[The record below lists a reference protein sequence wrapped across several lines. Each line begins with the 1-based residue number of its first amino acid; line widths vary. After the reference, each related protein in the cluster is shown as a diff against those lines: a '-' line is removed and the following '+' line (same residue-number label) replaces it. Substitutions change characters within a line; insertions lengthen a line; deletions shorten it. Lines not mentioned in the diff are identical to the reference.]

1 MSAVE
6 FFRVQCD
13 GGCGRWL
20 SDITGN
26 DIARLTTVRGRALVF
41 DTGREAM
48 DASVKV
54 GWTKDTPERA
64 AGVSLCGNCRAKKG
78 M

>member
-26 DIARLTTVRGRALVF
+26 DVARLTTVRSRALVF
-41 DTGREAM
+41 GTGSEAM
-48 DASVKV
+48 DASVTV
-54 GWTKDTPERA
+54 GWTKGPERA
-64 AGVSLCGNCRAKKG
+64 AGVSLCGNCRAKKN
-78 M
+78 